1 MRTRAEL
8 AVLVDRLRGPLREF
22 VRESRVR
29 MAVLVDSSGQL
40 LAQQGFTRGYEV
52 TNVASLAAAAHAAA
66 GALADMTGARRWTH
80 LHNEG
85 RNQHMLLAPYSTGAG
100 DLILVAIFDRST
112 SLGIVRLFSDRLGDR
127 LGSMPELQAASS
139 VRDASRFEEELE
151 GGVRR
156 VMGES
161 A

>member
-8 AVLVDRLRGPLREF
+8 AVLVDLLRTPLREF
-22 VRESRVR
+22 VRETRVR

-40 LAQQGFTRGYEV
+40 LAQQGFSRGYEI

-85 RNQHMLLAPYSTGAG
+85 KNQHMLLAPYRTGG
-100 DLILVAIFDRST
+100 SDVILVAIFDRAT
-112 SLGIVRLFSDRLGDR
+112 SLGIVRLFSDRLGER
-127 LGSMPELQAASS
+127 LAEIPELRGGGS
-139 VRDASRFEEELE
+139 VRDASRFEHELE

-156 VMGES
+156 VMGAEG
-161 A
+161 

>member
-1 MRTRAEL
+1 VKTRAEL
-8 AVLVDRLRGPLREF
+8 VVLVDRLRAPLREF

-29 MAVLVDSSGQL
+29 MAVLVNSSGQL
-40 LAQQGFTRGYEV
+40 LAQQGFSRGYEV

-66 GALADMTGARRWTH
+66 AALAEMTGARRWTH

-85 RNQHMLLAPYSTGAG
+85 RNQHMLLAPYVTGG
-100 DLILVAIFDRST
+100 VDLILVAIFDRST

-127 LGSMPELQAASS
+127 LAAMPELQAASS
-139 VRDASRFEEELE
+139 VRDATRFEQELE

-156 VMGES
+156 VMGER